1 MQVTPSSERLSQL
14 VSAARFP
21 LMMLVVLPPPLWY
34 LRDLI
39 FLCTLIGPAHLL
51 HLPLARS

>member
-21 LMMLVVLPPPLWY
+21 LMMLVVLPPPY
-34 LRDLI
+34 GT
-39 FLCTLIGPAHLL
+39 CET
-51 HLPLARS
+51 